1 MGSIVATLKI
11 QLEGDAGFLPGSA
24 LGSGL
29 VSNAPVALARS
40 ARRKI
45 LRQHRDLRRVLD
57 VTMSATEAVEAPGSR
72 RLPQLVALA
81 LRLQNLLD
89 RHFAF
94 EESVLIP
101 HFLVEDPARV
111 DHLVNDHRKQRAELS
126 VLAKLAFQNVGL
138 PNMGQAF
145 RCLIQK
151 ILAEMEDEER
161 DLLNG
166 VRRRGGTRARERAVT
181 GEYPRES
188 LVDCDELLQAD
199 DPGARRGSE

>member
-1 MGSIVATLKI
+1 MATPVNV
-11 QLEGDAGFLPGSA
+11 EDGCLPGGA
-24 LGSGL
+24 IGSSL
-29 VSNAPVALARS
+29 VSNRPVALAPG
-40 ARRKI
+40 ARRKV
-45 LRQHRDLRRVLD
+45 LRQHRDLRRVLE
-57 VTMSATEAVEAPGSR
+57 VTLSATDAEEAPGSR

-81 LRLQNLLD
+81 LRLQNMLD

-111 DHLVNDHRKQRAELS
+111 DHLVDDHRRQRAELS
-126 VLAKLAFQNVGL
+126 VLAKLAFQNVAL
-138 PNMGQAF
+138 PNMGHAF

-161 DLLNG
+161 ELLNG

-181 GEYPRES
+181 GEYPREE

-199 DPGARRGSE
+199 VPGARRGSE